1 MFGNLQPIFALTAAR
16 VMLGEKPSAWQL
28 VGAAAIIAGVLL
40 TRTAEPL
47 PE

>member
-1 MFGNLQPIFALTAAR
+1 LQPIFALAAAR
-16 VMLGEKPSAWQL
+16 VILGEKPGVWQL
-28 VGAAAIIAGVLL
+28 VGAVGIIAGVLL